1 MTIWHVIIIPFL
13 WQLIKS
19 NEILHKFLCYDSYIF
34 ATFNLHC
41 HWLWMLFYITSTSA
55 VCYTALHCSSTVC
68 CVAIPLQYVGVAWW
82 GATGLVLVTRLLGRW
97 LYCSSAL
104 GRSANS
110 AQYPRH
116 NIQTG
121 SIQSGTCLYKNI
133 LSTDYFKA
141 NLFVL
146 LSCQYLCQYLCIR
159 ITVFACNTSRLSLD
173 YKWFV
178 NEIVF

>member
-1 MTIWHVIIIPFL
+1 MGSPQGRKRTLVGGSQIEKCGIDAELCRGSAQPAL
-13 WQLIKS
+13 PKS
-19 NEILHKFLCYDSYIF
+19 QDLGNCS
-34 ATFNLHC
+34 C
-41 HWLWMLFYITSTSA
+41 
-55 VCYTALHCSSTVC
+55 LHCSSTGY

-110 AQYPRH
+110 AQSPRH

-133 LSTDYFKA
+133 LCTDYYKA
-141 NLFVL
+141 VL
-146 LSCQYLCQYLCIR
+146 LSCQYIILSYLISWSICLR
-159 ITVFACNTSRLSLD
+159 AQ
-173 YKWFV
+173 
-178 NEIVF
+178 